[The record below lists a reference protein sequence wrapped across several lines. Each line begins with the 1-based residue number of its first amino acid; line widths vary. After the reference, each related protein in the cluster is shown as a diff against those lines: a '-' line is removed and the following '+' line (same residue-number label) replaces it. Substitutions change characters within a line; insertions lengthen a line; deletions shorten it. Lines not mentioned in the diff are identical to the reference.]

1 MKKVLTTTPAGYIRP
16 EDMSLEGLRGGLCPV
31 VAGLYE
37 RANDLMKLL
46 VGYDPADRNSKMEAI
61 VRLSLIARNN
71 SNPEVQK
78 ELNDCLDEFEKKYR
92 WLWK

>member
-1 MKKVLTTTPAGYIRP
+1 MKNVRTTTPAGYIRP
-16 EDMSLEGLRGGLCPV
+16 EDMSVEGLRGGLAPV
-31 VAGLYE
+31 VAGLYD

-46 VGYDPADRNSKMEAI
+46 AGYSPTDRNYKMETI

-71 SNPEVQK
+71 PKVQE
-78 ELNDCLDEFEKKYR
+78 ELNDCLDEFEKKYS